1 MKHMLDRGA
10 MFDAEVYTWQVVHD
24 NIKDENK
31 EPKVNRRYEWTRKF
45 MTDSGFK
52 FVWQNMPFFF
62 HVSPLIESILEILPT
77 ESPRHKEFGEI
88 LYSNDQSEFRDEESV
103 PAGNEWSID
112 LNFNNTIWRNG
123 DR

>member
-1 MKHMLDRGA
+1 MKL
-10 MFDAEVYTWQVVHD
+10 V
-24 NIKDENK
+24 
-31 EPKVNRRYEWTRKF
+31 
-45 MTDSGFK
+45 TDSGINSAKHALFLC
-52 FVWQNMPFFF
+52 FTV
-62 HVSPLIESILEILPT
+62 IRSILEILPT